1 MTKTTKPLE
10 AGAYGL
16 GLYWGYAKVGKKIH
30 LFQFPKDVRLTN
42 KSYCNRVEIGNHVEE
57 WTGLSINWA
66 EVPSL
71 EQTVLHAGWLGCCKN
86 CIKSM
91 GEHILNAN
99 RKRGGSL

>member
-1 MTKTTKPLE
+1 MTKTTKEPI
-10 AGAYGL
+10 Y
-16 GLYWGYAKVGKKIH
+16 LYWGYAKVGKKIH

-71 EQTVLHAGWLGCCKN
+71 EQTLHYAGWLGCCKN

-91 GEHILNAN
+91 GQIQLS
-99 RKRGGSL
+99 RLGRDMT